1 MFTDQVSDQQLNEI
15 FNAFASTDR
24 FQKSANAAI
33 ESSATDITSYF
44 SFTLQIRPVD
54 VLAALEQIGRKN
66 KFQYYWEKPNE
77 EFAFAAG
84 ECLERVQTTGYNRF
98 KQASKLG
105 KNLLGRIFHI
115 SQIKHTKAHVH
126 LLGGFS
132 FFDHNVHKDW
142 RNFGAG
148 SFTLPAWQIIKEG
161 KLGLITVTVPIRESE
176 TFDSL
181 VSSVNSKLEELQ
193 PVCDINQYKEVS
205 KCKSSAAHIIEDKY
219 SKKRWV
225 ENVTKAKQY
234 ISTGDFEKIVIARK
248 LTVHTEG
255 RISGTCILNQL
266 RQQYPDCYSFL
277 IQHDNSPAFIGSTP
291 ERLAS
296 FKQQILL
303 TEGLAGSISRGKT
316 ASEDATL
323 EHQLINSEKDKKEH
337 AFVVD
342 AIEKNLQPYAETV
355 DHPRKP
361 EVKKLS
367 NVQHLFTPITAFL
380 KDGISR
386 TAVFEDLHPTPAVG
400 GFPKEKA
407 VPHIHELEDFDRGW
421 YAAPVGWINAS
432 GEGEFA
438 VAIRSGL
445 IKEKEAHFFAGCGI
459 VEASDPN
466 KEWDETN
473 LKFTPMLSALK
484 FALK

>member
-1 MFTDQVSDQQLNEI
+1 MFTDRIGDLQLEKI
-15 FNAFASTDR
+15 FNLFASTDR
-24 FQKSANAAI
+24 FKKSVTAAI
-33 ESSATDITSYF
+33 ESSVSDVTSYF
-44 SFTLQIRPVD
+44 SVTLQIQPVD
-54 VLAALEQIGRKN
+54 VLAALEQIGREDH
-66 KFQYYWEKPNE
+66 FQFYWEKPNE
-77 EFAFAAG
+77 QFSFAAG
-84 ECLERVQTTGYNRF
+84 ECLERVQTTGKDRF

-105 KNLLGRIFHI
+105 KNLIGRIFHI
-115 SQIKHTKAHVH
+115 SQIKHNKAHVH

-132 FFDHNVHKDW
+132 FFNHNVHKDW

-148 SFTLPAWQIIKEG
+148 SFTLPAWQIIKDG
-161 KLGLITVTVPIRESE
+161 KLGLITVTVPIRENE

-181 VSSVNSKLEELQ
+181 CNSINLKLEQLQ
-193 PVCDINQYKEVS
+193 PVCDIEQYKEVS
-205 KCKSSAAHIIEDKY
+205 ECKSSAARIIEDKY

-225 ENVTKAKQY
+225 KNVKKAKNY

-248 LTVHTEG
+248 LTVQTEEH
-255 RISGTCILNQL
+255 ISGTCILNQL

-277 IQHDNSPAFIGSTP
+277 IKHDDSPAFIGSTP

-296 FKQQILL
+296 FKQKLLL

-342 AIEKNLQPYAETV
+342 AIEKNLQPYAKTV
-355 DHPRKP
+355 DHPREP

-407 VPHIHELEDFDRGW
+407 VPHIHKLEDFDRGW

-459 VEASDPN
+459 VEASDPH
-466 KEWDETN
+466 KEWEETN